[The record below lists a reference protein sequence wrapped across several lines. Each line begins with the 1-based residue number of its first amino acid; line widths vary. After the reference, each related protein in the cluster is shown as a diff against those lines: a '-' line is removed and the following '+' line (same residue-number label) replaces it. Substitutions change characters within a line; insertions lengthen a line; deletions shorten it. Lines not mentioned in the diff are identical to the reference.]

1 MNRSQ
6 DNLIRHNPDELLAQ
20 VKAEEGQKA
29 RGRLKIFLGYAPG
42 VGKTFT
48 MLEAARLKKRDNTDV
63 VAAIVETHGRV
74 ETEALLQGLEIIPRR
89 QLEYRG
95 IKMTEM
101 DIDAVLK
108 RHPQLALV
116 DELAHENAPGS
127 RHPKRY
133 QDIEELLAAGIDV
146 YTTLNIQHIESGR
159 NAVAQIT
166 GVWVRET
173 VPDSFIDNASEIEMV
188 DLPPD
193 ELLQRL
199 KEGRVYIP
207 EQIAPA
213 IESFF
218 RKGNLTA
225 LRELS
230 MRTAGKHVDEQTTA
244 YMKTHAIQ
252 GPWPSG
258 EHLMV
263 CIGPG
268 ATGVRLVRNTRR
280 LAFSIG
286 AEWYAVY
293 VETPDTHISPHQQE
307 RIDNVLRT
315 AERMGAKASTIHGN
329 SVVDAITE
337 FAANNNI
344 TKIIVGKS
352 RRNWLQKLFVSP
364 IVDELMRRSEYFDV
378 YVIGG
383 RGEPSHPEPKITE
396 EIKPPRSWPG
406 YLKGLG
412 LVAVATLI
420 GQFLHNIF
428 SPTTISMLYLLCV
441 VVTAFYWGLGPSIA
455 VAVIGV
461 LAFDFFH
468 IPPYLTFRVA
478 DAQYIFTFLALLF
491 VAVVISYLTMR
502 VRRQTE
508 SAERRERQTAA
519 LYALGKD
526 LAISSDLESYIR
538 AIINRAKETFGR
550 EAIIYLPDPQNKSA
564 LKPHADVSNITIDE
578 NETAAAVWAYQH
590 QKTVGHGTDTLPNA
604 KARYLPMVTAR
615 GAVGV
620 IAISAK
626 DAAGELSIEQERIL
640 EAYADLS
647 AIAIESILF
656 NQERNAT

>member
-1 MNRSQ
+1 MNR
-6 DNLIRHNPDELLAQ
+6 DDLTRPNPDELLAQ
-20 VKAEEGQKA
+20 VKAEEEQKM

-63 VAAIVETHGRV
+63 VVAIVETHGRV

-116 DELAHENAPGS
+116 DEPAHENAPGS

-133 QDIEELLAAGIDV
+133 QDIEELLEAGIDI

-159 NAVAQIT
+159 NVVAQIT

-199 KEGRVYIP
+199 KEGRVYVP
-207 EQIAPA
+207 EQIAQA

-218 RKGNLTA
+218 REGNLNA
-225 LRELS
+225 LRELA
-230 MRTAGKHVDEQTTA
+230 MRTAGKHVDEQTIA

-263 CIGPG
+263 CIGPDT
-268 ATGVRLVRNTRR
+268 TGIRLVRNARR
-280 LAFSIG
+280 LAFQLG
-286 AEWYAVY
+286 AEWHAIY
-293 VETPDTHISPHQQE
+293 VETPDVQISQRQQE
-307 RIDNVLRT
+307 RIDNALRT
-315 AERMGAKASTIHGN
+315 AERMGGKAIIIRGN
-329 SVVDAITE
+329 SIVYAIKE
-337 FAANNNI
+337 FAARNNI
-344 TKIIVGKS
+344 SKIVVGKS
-352 RRNWLQKLFVSP
+352 QRNWLQKLFGGS
-364 IVDELMRRSEYFDV
+364 IVDELMRQAEHFDV

-383 RGEPSHPEPKITE
+383 RGEPLQPELTE
-396 EIKPPRSWPG
+396 AERRETPRTWLG

-412 LVAVATLI
+412 LVVIATVI
-420 GQFLHNIF
+420 GQFLHNLF
-428 SPTTISMLYLLCV
+428 SPTTIAMLYLLCV
-441 VVTAFYWGLGPSIA
+441 VVTAYYWGLRPSII
-455 VAVIGV
+455 VSVIGV

-491 VAVVISYLTMR
+491 VGVVVSYLTMR
-502 VRRQTE
+502 VRHQTE
-508 SAERRERQTAA
+508 SAVRRERQTAA

-526 LAISSDLESYIR
+526 LAISNDLESYIH
-538 AIINRAKETFGR
+538 AIISRAKETFGHD
-550 EAIIYLPDPQNKSA
+550 AIVFLPDPQNRTL
-564 LKPHADVSNITIDE
+564 LKPHGNVPGITVDE
-578 NETAAAVWAYQH
+578 NETAAAIWAFEH

-620 IAISAK
+620 LAISSEETT
-626 DAAGELSIEQERIL
+626 GELTIEQERIL
-640 EAYADLS
+640 EAYTDLS
-647 AIAIESILF
+647 AIAIESILLS
-656 NQERNAT
+656 QERWNA